1 MVFIDD
7 DNLINKTGT
16 KTISC
21 QIMALKF
28 VNKIM

>member
-28 VNKIM
+28 VNKSI